1 MPMFEKLG
9 HLMYRRRKAAVIF
22 FIVGI
27 LAAGGIGSLVFNRL
41 DSGGYSNPKS
51 DSYQVYNYIHKTL
64 KINDPTVAIVV
75 DAGQLD
81 VADPTVTQK
90 ALALEAKIAKE
101 TGVTKTLSYWS
112 SGQPASLKSTDGKA
126 AYILVYGKGEAF
138 SPESSKLGATIQ
150 ERYDGKVDGLTL
162 YAGGVGVVGNAITQK
177 ISKDLSISEAIS
189 IPLTFIL
196 LAFVF
201 GALAASAMPLV
212 VGVAAILGAFFILYL
227 ISLVTTVSIYALNLT
242 TGMGLGLGIDY
253 ALLMVNR
260 FREELHH
267 GNNVEDSLI
276 TTLKTAG
283 KTVFYSGLTVF
294 VTLLSLT
301 FFPLPFLKSFGYAGT
316 SVVALAVAGALFG
329 LPPILA
335 LVGPKVDKGVI
346 RRSAITP
353 KEDGRWAQTARMV
366 MKRPVAIVLLALIV
380 LGIFAAPLKN
390 IAFSQ
395 GDSRMLP
402 ASNPAAIATAVQAS
416 RFAGQTSNPIEIIVK
431 NGVGKDSE
439 IAAYSADVA
448 KVNGVVAVT
457 PPQTFGSDIRIVAYE
472 SMLPRTPEAQ
482 KMIHEIRAVK
492 APAGTLVG
500 GVAADYT
507 DSQDGIAHT
516 LPWALGWIALSV
528 LILIFIFTG
537 SIILPIKAVLLN
549 FLSLAATM
557 GALTWVFID
566 GHMQWLVGS
575 FTLTGT
581 LDTSIV
587 ILISVV
593 VFGLS
598 MDYELFLLSRIR
610 EEHMAGKT
618 NVESVAVGLQRSA
631 RIITAAAVLLAVV
644 FAAFITSGVT
654 SIKSMGF
661 GVALAVMLDA
671 TIVRALLVPALMRL
685 FGERNWWAPHWMQ
698 RFTITH

>member
-1 MPMFEKLG
+1 MFEKLG

-27 LAAGGIGSLVFNRL
+27 LAAGGVGSLVFSRL

-64 KINDPTVAIVV
+64 KINDPTVAIAV
-75 DAGQLD
+75 DAGQTD
-81 VADPTVTQK
+81 VSDPAVAQR

-101 TGVTKTLSYWS
+101 PGVTKTLSYWS

-138 SPESSKLGATIQ
+138 SPESSKLGAALQ
-150 ERYDGKVDGLTL
+150 KRYDGKVDGFTL

-227 ISLVTTVSIYALNLT
+227 ISLLTTVSIYALNLT

-267 GNNVEDSLI
+267 GNSVEDSLI

-353 KEDGRWAQTARMV
+353 KEDGRWAHTARTV
-366 MKRPVAIVLLALIV
+366 MKRPVAVVLLALIV

-402 ASNPAAIATAVQAS
+402 ASNPAAIATALQAS
-416 RFAGQTSNPIEIIVK
+416 RFSGQTGNPIEIIVK
-431 NGVGKDSE
+431 NGVGKE
-439 IAAYSADVA
+439 GEVAAYSADVA

-457 PPQTFGSDIRIVAYE
+457 PPQTYGSDIRLVAYE

-610 EEHMAGKT
+610 EEHMAGKS
-618 NVESVAVGLQRSA
+618 NIESVATGLQRSA

-685 FGERNWWAPHWMQ
+685 FGERNWWAPAFLQ

>member
-1 MPMFEKLG
+1 MFEKLG

-27 LAAGGIGSLVFNRL
+27 LAAGGVGSLVFNRL

-51 DSYQVYNYIHKTL
+51 DSYKVYDYIHKTL
-64 KINDPTVAIVV
+64 KVTDPTVAIVV
-75 DAGQLD
+75 DAGETD
-81 VADPTVTQK
+81 VSDPTVTQK

-101 TGVTKTLSYWS
+101 PGVTKTLSYWS

-126 AYILVYGKGEAF
+126 AFILVYGKGDAF
-138 SPESSKLGATIQ
+138 SPESSKLGAYFQ
-150 ERYDGKVDGLTL
+150 DHYDGKVDGLTL
-162 YAGGVGVVGNAITQK
+162 YSGGVGVVGNAITKK

-227 ISLVTTVSIYALNLT
+227 ISLFTTVSIYALNLT

-267 GNNVEDSLI
+267 GNSVEDSLI

-366 MKRPVAIVLLALIV
+366 MKRPVAVVLLALIV

-402 ASNPAAIATAVQAS
+402 ASNPAAIATAIQAS
-416 RFAGQTSNPIEIIVK
+416 RFPGQTSNPIEIIVM
-431 NGVGKDSE
+431 NGVGKDAE
-439 IAAYSADVA
+439 IAAYSAELA
-448 KVNGVVAVT
+448 KVPGVVAVT
-457 PPQTFGSDIRIVAYE
+457 PPQTYGSDIRIVAYE

-482 KMIHEIRAVK
+482 KMIDDVRAVQS
-492 APAGTLVG
+492 PEGTLVG

-566 GHMQWLVGS
+566 GHLQWLVGS

-610 EEHMAGKT
+610 EEHMAGKS
-618 NVESVAVGLQRSA
+618 NIESVATGLQRSA

-661 GVALAVMLDA
+661 GVALAVILDA

-685 FGERNWWAPHWMQ
+685 FGERNWWAPAVLK

>member
-1 MPMFEKLG
+1 MFEKLG

-27 LAAGGIGSLVFNRL
+27 LAAGGIGSIVFSRL

-51 DSYQVYNYIHKTL
+51 DSYKVYDYIHKTL
-64 KINDPTVAIVV
+64 KVTDPTVVIVV
-75 DAGQLD
+75 DAGQTD
-81 VADPTVTQK
+81 VSDPTVTQK
-90 ALALEAKIAKE
+90 ALAIEAKIAKE
-101 TGVTKTLSYWS
+101 PSVTKTLSYWS

-126 AYILVYGKGEAF
+126 AFILVYGKGEAF
-138 SPESSKLGATIQ
+138 SPESSKLGAYFQ
-150 ERYDGKVDGLTL
+150 EHYDGKVDGLTL
-162 YAGGVGVVGNAITQK
+162 YSGGVGVVGNAITKK

-212 VGVAAILGAFFILYL
+212 VGIAAILGAFFILYL
-227 ISLVTTVSIYALNLT
+227 ISLFTTVSIYALNLT

-267 GNNVEDSLI
+267 GNSVEDSII
-276 TTLKTAG
+276 TTLRTAG

-402 ASNPAAIATAVQAS
+402 ASNPAAIATAIQAS
-416 RFAGQTSNPIEIIVK
+416 RFAGQTGNPIEIIVM
-431 NGVGKDSE
+431 NGAGKDAE
-439 IAAYSADVA
+439 IAAYSAELA
-448 KVNGVVAVT
+448 KVPGVVAVT
-457 PPQTFGSDIRIVAYE
+457 PPQTYGSDIRIVAYE

-482 KMIHEIRAVK
+482 KMIHDVRAVK
-492 APAGTLVG
+492 SPEGTLVG

-566 GHMQWLVGS
+566 GHLQWLVGS

-610 EEHMAGKT
+610 EEHMAGKS
-618 NVESVAVGLQRSA
+618 NIESVATGLQRSA

-661 GVALAVMLDA
+661 GVALAVILDA

-685 FGERNWWAPHWMQ
+685 FGERNWWAPAFLK

>member
-1 MPMFEKLG
+1 MFERLG
-9 HLMYRRRKAAVIF
+9 HVLVRYRKMAVALFVI
-22 FIVGI
+22 GI
-27 LAAGGIGSLVFNRL
+27 LLAGAIGSLIFSRL
-41 DSGGYSNPKS
+41 DSGGYSNPNS
-51 DSYQVYNYIHKTL
+51 DSYKVYEYLRDELKVQDPAVVVVIDSGKTE
-64 KINDPTVAIVV
+64 ITDPI
-75 DAGQLD
+75 
-81 VADPTVTQK
+81 VTQK
-90 ALALEAKIAKE
+90 ALALEKKMAQE
-101 TGVTKTLSYWS
+101 DGVTKTLSFWS
-112 SGQPASLKSTDGKA
+112 SGGEATLKSSDGKA
-126 AYILVYGKGEAF
+126 AFVLIYGEGEAF
-138 SPESSKLGATIQ
+138 TPQSQQLGEIFQ
-150 ERYDGKVDGLTL
+150 KKYDGKIDGLTL
-162 YAGGVGVVGNAITQK
+162 YAGGVGVVGHAITEK
-177 ISKDLSISEAIS
+177 ISQDLKVSEIIS

-201 GALAASAMPLV
+201 GALAASAMPLI

-227 ISLVTTVSIYALNLT
+227 FSLFTDVSVYALNLT

-267 GNNVEDSLI
+267 GKSVEDSVVA
-276 TTLKTAG
+276 TMATAG
-283 KTVFYSGLTVF
+283 KTVFYSGLTVL
-294 VTLLSLT
+294 VTMVSLI
-301 FFPLPFLKSFGYAGT
+301 FFPLPFLKSFGYAGV
-316 SVVALAVAGALFG
+316 SVVALAVVGAIIG

-335 LVGPKVDKGVI
+335 LMGNKIDKGVI
-346 RRSAITP
+346 RKSAITP

-366 MKRPVAIVLLALIV
+366 MKRPTAVVVLSLII
-380 LGIFAAPLKN
+380 LGILAAPVQN
-390 IAFSQ
+390 IKFAQ

-402 ASNPAAIATAVQAS
+402 ASNKAAIATALQDA
-416 RFAGQTSNPIEIIVK
+416 RFPGQTGTPIEIVIFDGADK
-431 NGVGKDSE
+431 SAE
-439 IAAYSADVA
+439 IATYAREVATVSGVIAVAEPEVIGQDV
-448 KVNGVVAVT
+448 
-457 PPQTFGSDIRIVAYE
+457 RLVAYQ

-482 KMIHEIRAVK
+482 SLIHAIRDIN
-492 APAGTLVG
+492 APQGTLVG

-507 DSQDGIAHT
+507 DSQDGISST

-528 LILIFIFTG
+528 LVLIFIFTG

-549 FLSLAATM
+549 VLSLAATM
-557 GALTWVFID
+557 GVLTWVFID
-566 GHMQWLVGS
+566 GHLQWLVGS

-587 ILISVV
+587 ILIAVV

-610 EEHMAGKT
+610 EEHLAGKD
-618 NVESVAVGLQRSA
+618 NVEAVAVGLQRSA

-661 GVALAVMLDA
+661 GVALAVILDA

-685 FGERNWWAPHWMQ
+685 FGERNWWAPKWMQ